1 MKRLLMDSKTALL
14 YVHAVCL
21 QLSHLSRSFSVPR
34 SLLSSCSS
42 FRLHVFL
49 CIRRPMWA
57 SLACNVDVWDAA
69 IDPFY
74 RTAVHTGPRVV
85 LIPDMQST
93 QRERHTHTHTHV
105 QSVESIVSL
114 EIASHNKP
122 VTSSG
127 PKARSHGAMVHVPLK
142 SNTSSSP
149 LCRRSE
155 RLINRTRPS
164 SLHLL

>member
-93 QRERHTHTHTHV
+93 QRDTHTHTHTHTRTV
-105 QSVESIVSL
+105 RRVDRLARDCISQQTRYIQWPQSEVAWSNGPCPFKIEYFFVSI
-114 EIASHNKP
+114 
-122 VTSSG
+122 
-127 PKARSHGAMVHVPLK
+127 M
-142 SNTSSSP
+142 
-149 LCRRSE
+149 
-155 RLINRTRPS
+155 
-164 SLHLL
+164 